1 MVKVLCLVLQEQV
14 LFLDDFSNTEYNLI
28 MDVKV
33 YQKEEVL
40 QPDGIEYVYVPNVID
55 IIPVTTEIEVT
66 NAVQNNVW
74 DINLLKG
81 IADVKIENNKLIIN
95 SDKVRYENGNL
106 YVTLMTDEL
115 LTCELVED
123 SEELEQQC
131 ALATIYQ
138 KGLDPLDLNDGIRWS
153 EAVLEELSCL
163 QLIQDII
170 DAVEK
175 VSTSVVVTF
184 DMVEGENGQS
194 YLSYKL
200 SEVA

>member
-1 MVKVLCLVLQEQV
+1 MVKEICLVLQVLV

-40 QPDGIEYVYVPNVID
+40 QPDGAEYVYVPNVID
-55 IIPVTTEIEVT
+55 IIPVTTEIEAT
-66 NAVQNNVW
+66 NVIENNVW
-74 DINLLKG
+74 DIDFLKR
-81 IADVKIENNKLIIN
+81 IADVSIVDNKLIIN

-106 YVTLMTDEL
+106 YVTVMTDEL

-123 SEELEQQC
+123 KEELEQQC

-138 KGLDPLDLNDGIRWS
+138 KGQDPLDAEDGIRWG
-153 EAVLEELSCL
+153 EAILEEISCL

-175 VSTSVVVTF
+175 VSTSIVVTF
-184 DMVEGENGQS
+184 DMIEGENGQS